1 MVALDRKSARNGDAT
16 AERSCGCV
24 VAKGVMAV
32 EGRESLGDVRA
43 NDEVSLAK
51 MVVRVAGGRVAAAGG
66 GVETGTGSCCSRR
79 SALCS
84 ALVARFAGI
93 CGIAVYARAS
103 SGSSAATVLDAAKRS
118 VGVEMEME
126 IGRKGLRRGAWGGV
140 VLRARDFSVT
150 TVFGGLCGDTGCGEE
165 GGAWV
170 DVLVMAATIRAPGG
184 RIDAHS

>member
-1 MVALDRKSARNGDAT
+1 MFEGASDRKSARNGDAN

-24 VAKGVMAV
+24 VSECVMAV
-32 EGRESLGDVRA
+32 EEGHVTV
-43 NDEVSLAK
+43 NDAVSLAK
-51 MVVRVAGGRVAAAGG
+51 LVVRVAGGRVAADGG
-66 GVETGTGSCCSRR
+66 GIVTGTGSRCSRR
-79 SALCS
+79 SALRS
-84 ALVARFAGI
+84 ALSARFVGTG
-93 CGIAVYARAS
+93 GIAVYASAS

-150 TVFGGLCGDTGCGEE
+150 TVFGGLCGDTGWGEE

>member
-1 MVALDRKSARNGDAT
+1 
-16 AERSCGCV
+16 
-24 VAKGVMAV
+24 MAV
-32 EGRESLGDVRA
+32 EGCESLGDVSGDDA
-43 NDEVSLAK
+43 VSLAK
-51 MVVRVAGGRVAAAGG
+51 MVGRVAGGRVAAAGG
-66 GVETGTGSCCSRR
+66 GIETETGSCCSRR
-79 SALCS
+79 SGLRS
-84 ALVARFAGI
+84 ALIARFFGTW
-93 CGIAVYARAS
+93 GIAVYVRAS

-150 TVFGGLCGDTGCGEE
+150 TGFGGLCGDIGCSEE

-170 DVLVMAATIRAPGG
+170 VLVMAATIRAPGG